1 MDTELALYIAP
12 TNPSFQLTHHLQKSN
27 QGTRQ

>member
-12 TNPSFQLTHHLQKSN
+12 TNPSFQLTHLQKSN
-27 QGTRQ
+27 QVTRQ